1 MENRKFRS
9 TFKEIVM
16 KRLQT
21 LVINNI
27 GIILIL
33 LLAVCLRFIAL
44 GDYPAG
50 TYTDEAYG
58 AFIAKGLM
66 EHGLDDR
73 GYRFPVYFIAW
84 GSGMNALYSYLGMLF
99 FKIFG
104 ISLTIYRIPQAL
116 FGVLGI
122 LAMYVIC
129 LQLFSK
135 KFALLASFALTITPW
150 HIMMCRFGLESNL
163 APNMF
168 LIALMFLVLGLKK
181 KHIYLIA
188 SAFFFGLT
196 LYCYAITWVMI
207 PLFFLLCIP
216 FCWKWIPR
224 KKETG
229 IFIAVLFVLALP
241 LLLFL
246 AINLEL
252 LPEIRTAWFSIPKL
266 TGFRG
271 GELSLAYIRAGIK
284 AILTIVLVEQGDCLE
299 LLSALDTGSY
309 YYFTTPFMVFGVI
322 SHMVCLVRNYKRGKN
337 QLSLIFLAWF
347 VSAGIVSIIN
357 QNLSMVHINMIHI
370 PVIFYGAYGVYQLA
384 KLLRNKVVV
393 YACVCFG
400 MLSVL
405 FFLNEYICEDN
416 SFFYNEAPHEAVV
429 RAKEIADEDDQII
442 IFGYPTYKFPNLLW
456 REQIDIVDYAEN
468 VVLSNG
474 THFVDMYEYRNYR
487 YIADLSFDDVT
498 VDEGVYVIYAY
509 RMDDF
514 AKMGFEVERVN
525 ESYAVAAKN
534 IP

>member
-1 MENRKFRS
+1 
-9 TFKEIVM
+9 M

-181 KHIYLIA
+181 N
-188 SAFFFGLT
+188 
-196 LYCYAITWVMI
+196 
-207 PLFFLLCIP
+207 
-216 FCWKWIPR
+216 
-224 KKETG
+224 
-229 IFIAVLFVLALP
+229 IFI
-241 LLLFL
+241 
-246 AINLEL
+246 
-252 LPEIRTAWFSIPKL
+252 
-266 TGFRG
+266 
-271 GELSLAYIRAGIK
+271 
-284 AILTIVLVEQGDCLE
+284 
-299 LLSALDTGSY
+299 
-309 YYFTTPFMVFGVI
+309 
-322 SHMVCLVRNYKRGKN
+322 
-337 QLSLIFLAWF
+337 
-347 VSAGIVSIIN
+347 
-357 QNLSMVHINMIHI
+357 
-370 PVIFYGAYGVYQLA
+370 
-384 KLLRNKVVV
+384 
-393 YACVCFG
+393 
-400 MLSVL
+400 
-405 FFLNEYICEDN
+405 
-416 SFFYNEAPHEAVV
+416 
-429 RAKEIADEDDQII
+429 
-442 IFGYPTYKFPNLLW
+442 
-456 REQIDIVDYAEN
+456 
-468 VVLSNG
+468 
-474 THFVDMYEYRNYR
+474 
-487 YIADLSFDDVT
+487 
-498 VDEGVYVIYAY
+498 
-509 RMDDF
+509 
-514 AKMGFEVERVN
+514 
-525 ESYAVAAKN
+525 
-534 IP
+534 